1 MSFAHKGNPPDSFGS
16 LGRAENDV
24 VHPRSDQNELERINL
39 IDQEQDQRERERERG
54 FCENRKVF
62 VCVGKSWWLNLC
74 VRDGVGIGAGRST
87 HTPQST

>member
-54 FCENRKVF
+54 FCAKEE
-62 VCVGKSWWLNLC
+62 GLC
-74 VRDGVGIGAGRST
+74 VCGKKLVVKSVC
-87 HTPQST
+87 